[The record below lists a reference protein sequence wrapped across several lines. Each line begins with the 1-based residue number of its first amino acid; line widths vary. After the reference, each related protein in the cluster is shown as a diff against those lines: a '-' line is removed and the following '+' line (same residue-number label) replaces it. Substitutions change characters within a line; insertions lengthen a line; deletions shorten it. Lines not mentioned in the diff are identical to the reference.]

1 MTDHTQRSHRSR
13 ARLAVAAA
21 ALVAVSTAVTT
32 TGAVGASQVTGAQDG
47 SAGIVAEATSGPL
60 RILLTNDDGF
70 SAPGIAAVRDAL
82 VAAGHDVT
90 IVAPATD
97 QSGASARIN
106 TNFGGTIRAVEQS
119 PRVWSVEGSPADSVT
134 FGLDVVFADA
144 PPDLVVSGTNFGQ
157 NSGGLVPHSGTVGAA
172 TTAIGLGVPAIAVS
186 TERDIAAGTQPT
198 IDAFPATAEFVVDA
212 IETLQRSARGALL
225 PDGQALNINFPVVT
239 VGDGLPD
246 GVSLTQV
253 GEWSLFETHYQAVAP
268 GTYVVVPGL
277 LPFDEPVRNADTTAL
292 AADRISIS
300 VLDGDLGAGLLA
312 SGQTFLRLSPL
323 LRR

>member
-1 MTDHTQRSHRSR
+1 
-13 ARLAVAAA
+13 V
-21 ALVAVSTAVTT
+21 V
-32 TGAVGASQVTGAQDG
+32 
-47 SAGIVAEATSGPL
+47 
-60 RILLTNDDGF
+60 
-70 SAPGIAAVRDAL
+70 AVRDLPSGRRAL
-82 VAAGHDVT
+82 AHPGHGRRRRHQVLTSRAIGGAGRWAR
-90 IVAPATD
+90 AP
-97 QSGASARIN
+97 GASR
-106 TNFGGTIRAVEQS
+106 R
-119 PRVWSVEGSPADSVT
+119 
-134 FGLDVVFADA
+134 L
-144 PPDLVVSGTNFGQ
+144 
-157 NSGGLVPHSGTVGAA
+157 
-172 TTAIGLGVPAIAVS
+172 S

-198 IDAFPATAEFVVDA
+198 IAAFPATAEFVVDA

-253 GEWSLFETHYQAVAP
+253 GEWSLFETHYQPVAP

-277 LPFDEPVRNADTTAL
+277 LPFDERVRNADATAL